1 MPFGPRAA
9 PRQGDAPP
17 ASPDAPPS
25 PDAHPPSPDAPP
37 RSLGA
42 LPPSVDAPRSL
53 DAPPPSA
60 EDFWGEHSA
69 AVQSALQ
76 APAVHEDVDSGSGS
90 TPAIRSRRVDRRAV
104 AGVAAVLAIAAVAAI
119 VVASSAFAP
128 GGTPERATGS
138 KVGFA
143 AVLSGGVSSILR
155 LDLRRIHVARGTAA
169 KVRRAPHRPP
179 SPRPDHKTVRRRVT
193 PPVLSSTQVVSAPAP
208 AYHPPTTDTSYATSA
223 GSTDTHADTPP
234 ATRSISPRS
243 ASRPVASRATVS
255 ATGESGALGPIQS
268 PNG

>member
-76 APAVHEDVDSGSGS
+76 APAVHENVDGDSGR
-90 TPAIRSRRVDRRAV
+90 TPAIRPRRVDRRAV

-155 LDLRRIHVARGTAA
+155 LDLGRIHVARGTAA
-169 KVRRAPHRPP
+169 EVRRAPHRPP

-193 PPVLSSTQVVSAPAP
+193 PPVRSSTQVVSAPAP